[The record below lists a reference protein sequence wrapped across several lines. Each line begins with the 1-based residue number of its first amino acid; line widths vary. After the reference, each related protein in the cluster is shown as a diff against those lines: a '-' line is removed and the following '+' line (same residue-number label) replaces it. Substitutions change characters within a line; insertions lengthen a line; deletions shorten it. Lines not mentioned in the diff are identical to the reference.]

1 MDGLKIDNPAQRLLD
16 ILEKGKQYNTG
27 ENCRGVWKKMLHIQH
42 NAEHHILIRLSQVMA
57 LPERVVQV
65 RENNFSS
72 LRAKSTHWEACVGTA
87 FTSQNLNESWHTFIR
102 HIDERTLYELG
113 TLSDLFETRGTHS
126 TIDTNE
132 IDSLLNRI
140 TELREEIRHS
150 DLSSAMKTMLL
161 KQLTQIQEA
170 LEAYF
175 ISGVEP
181 VMDAVQSTLGLAV
194 IAPAYKEEIK
204 SGSGSQFGDRIST
217 LLGDVANVVTVAGAL
232 PTLPAA
238 IQSALSLLSK

>member
-1 MDGLKIDNPAQRLLD
+1 MTELKIDNPAQRLLD
-16 ILEKGKQYNTG
+16 ILEEGKQYNTG
-27 ENCRGVWKKMLHIQH
+27 ENCRAVWKKMLHIQH

-57 LPERVVQV
+57 LPERIVQV
-65 RENNFSS
+65 RENNFPS
-72 LRAKSTHWEACVGTA
+72 LRGKSTHWENCVSTA
-87 FTSQNLNESWHTFIR
+87 FTSQNLNESWYTFFR
-102 HIDERTLYELG
+102 HIDERTLFELG
-113 TLSDLFETRGTHS
+113 TLSDLFDTRGAHS
-126 TIDTNE
+126 TIDMNE
-132 IDSLLNRI
+132 IDSLLIRI

-150 DLSSAMKTMLL
+150 NLSSAMKTMLL

-170 LEAYF
+170 LESYF

-194 IAPAYKEEIK
+194 IAPEYKEEIK

-232 PTLPAA
+232 PALPVA

>member
-1 MDGLKIDNPAQRLLD
+1 
-16 ILEKGKQYNTG
+16 
-27 ENCRGVWKKMLHIQH
+27 MLHIQH

-57 LPERVVQV
+57 LPERIVQV
-65 RENNFSS
+65 RENNFPS
-72 LRAKSTHWEACVGTA
+72 LRGKSTHWENCVSTA
-87 FTSQNLNESWHTFIR
+87 FTSQNLNESWYTFFR
-102 HIDERTLYELG
+102 HIDERTLFELG
-113 TLSDLFETRGTHS
+113 TLSDLFDTRGAHS
-126 TIDTNE
+126 TIDMNE
-132 IDSLLNRI
+132 IDSLLIRI

-150 DLSSAMKTMLL
+150 NLSSAMKTMLL

-170 LEAYF
+170 LESYF

-194 IAPAYKEEIK
+194 IAPEYKEEIK

-232 PTLPAA
+232 PALPVA

>member
-1 MDGLKIDNPAQRLLD
+1 MDELKIDNPAQRLLD
-16 ILEKGKQYNTG
+16 ILEEGKQYNTG
-27 ENCRGVWKKMLHIQH
+27 ENCRAVWKKMLHIHQD
-42 NAEHHILIRLSQVMA
+42 AEHHILIRLSQMMA
-57 LPERVVQV
+57 LPERIIQV

-102 HIDERTLYELG
+102 YIDERTLYELG

-140 TELREEIRHS
+140 RELREDIRHS
-150 DLSSAMKTMLL
+150 ELPPAMKTMLL

-170 LEAYF
+170 LESYF

-194 IAPAYKEEIK
+194 IAPEYKEEIK
-204 SGSGSQFGDRIST
+204 SGSGSEFGDRISS

-232 PTLPAA
+232 PALPAA